1 MVYFRRWDELQN
13 THSSKS
19 YDEVYLEK
27 HTQLL
32 NATNYAGC
40 FALHK
45 SAIQSIN
52 GYEESDVF
60 AGPGSNGKETYLR
73 LRNAGFAIKWHG
85 NKIYH
90 PWHESSGTSD
100 KQTVA
105 LMEIAKHY
113 NWIKPY
119 SGIKQSWVLKNRE
132 LDLSFM
138 ANDGA
143 IDKYLEKVPSLEL
156 LKNKIKMKPKTL
168 RSILKN
174 KFK

>member
-1 MVYFRRWDELQN
+1 
-13 THSSKS
+13 
-19 YDEVYLEK
+19 
-27 HTQLL
+27 
-32 NATNYAGC
+32 
-40 FALHK
+40 
-45 SAIQSIN
+45 
-52 GYEESDVF
+52 
-60 AGPGSNGKETYLR
+60 
-73 LRNAGFAIKWHG
+73 
-85 NKIYH
+85 
-90 PWHESSGTSD
+90 
-100 KQTVA
+100 
-105 LMEIAKHY
+105 MEIAKHY